1 MLKIKFDP
9 GQRTE
14 IVQICDIFRAKIID
28 VAPQSVNV
36 EMTGNPNKIKAF
48 LNLVAPYEII
58 EMARTGAVALKR
70 G

>member
-1 MLKIKFDP
+1 MLKIKVEP
-9 GQRTE
+9 KQRTE

-28 VAPQSVNV
+28 VAAQSVNV

-48 LNLVAPYEII
+48 LNLVEPYGVI
-58 EMARTGAVALKR
+58 EMARTGGVALKR